1 MGTKYSFCVAEHLLQ
16 VTFEESANNDIRL
29 LPSFAPF
36 RVEEGNDGCL
46 VYMDGNK
53 CLSTSSDMLFCL
65 RVDDNISVV
74 PREERSRIDIFD
86 TGNGKTT
93 VDLKRDGGYQFIIK
107 DIAGH
112 SCCML
117 QTNNN
122 FTEALCALNGS
133 QEMRRFGLNNALMM
147 MYAFRGSFFNTL
159 LIHAS
164 LVRNN
169 GYGYAFIAQSGTGKS
184 THTSLW
190 LKHIEGSDL
199 MNDDNPIVRII
210 DNKPMIYG
218 SPWSGKTPCYR
229 NIKAPLGAI
238 TKIDRAKQNSVE
250 RLSPT
255 IAFSQILPS
264 CSSMKWDKV
273 VFRNT
278 YDTVIKL
285 IEAIPS
291 VNVLHCLPD
300 EDAARTCYN
309 AIAIK

>member
-122 FTEALCALNGS
+122 FTEAQCALNGS

-147 MYAFRGSFFNTL
+147 MYAFRGSFFDTL

-190 LKHIEGSDL
+190 LKYIEDSDL

>member
-46 VYMDGNK
+46 VYMDSNK
-53 CLSTSSDMLFCL
+53 CVSTSSDMLFSL

-122 FTEALCALNGS
+122 FTEAQCALNGS
-133 QEMRRFGLNNALMM
+133 LEMRRFGLNNALMM
-147 MYAFRGSFFNTL
+147 MYAFRGSFFDTL

-264 CSSMKWDKV
+264 CSSMKWDNV

>member
-36 RVEEGNDGCL
+36 RVEEGNDGYL
-46 VYMDGNK
+46 VYMDGKK

-122 FTEALCALNGS
+122 FTEAQCALNGS
-133 QEMRRFGLNNALMM
+133 LEMRRFGLNNALMM
-147 MYAFRGSFFNTL
+147 MYAFRGSFFDTL

-255 IAFSQILPS
+255 IAFS
-264 CSSMKWDKV
+264 
-273 VFRNT
+273 
-278 YDTVIKL
+278 
-285 IEAIPS
+285 
-291 VNVLHCLPD
+291 
-300 EDAARTCYN
+300 
-309 AIAIK
+309 

>member
-29 LPSFAPF
+29 LPSFDPF

-46 VYMDGNK
+46 VYMDGKK

-122 FTEALCALNGS
+122 FTEAQCALNGS
-133 QEMRRFGLNNALMM
+133 LEMRRFGLNNALMM
-147 MYAFRGSFFNTL
+147 MYAFRGSFFDTL

>member
-29 LPSFAPF
+29 LPSFDPF

-122 FTEALCALNGS
+122 FTEAQCALNGS
-133 QEMRRFGLNNALMM
+133 LEMRRFGLNNALMM
-147 MYAFRGSFFNTL
+147 MYAFRGSFFDTL

>member
-93 VDLKRDGGYQFIIK
+93 VDIKRDGGYQFIIK

-133 QEMRRFGLNNALMM
+133 LEMRRFGLNNALMM
-147 MYAFRGSFFNTL
+147 MYAFRGSFFDTL